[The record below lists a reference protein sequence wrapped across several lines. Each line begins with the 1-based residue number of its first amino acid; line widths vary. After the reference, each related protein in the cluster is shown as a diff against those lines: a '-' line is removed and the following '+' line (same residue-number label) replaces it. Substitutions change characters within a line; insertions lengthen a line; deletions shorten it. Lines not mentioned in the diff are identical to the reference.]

1 MAGNATI
8 TTLDGN
14 GSLVTTDLWLQSV
27 QSSSDVEFDDNQ
39 VHRGMSFRPIRR
51 LEMFLDFTAVWSL
64 ANYNL
69 MDNFQEAL
77 RTHYQQII
85 AGNSTP
91 MTLNYCGTDYVQ
103 NNLVYQGWV
112 ERADK
117 IYPRFEDIFV
127 RSYRMNILSPETTG
141 TILPVSSVDTANY
154 LTMFGTGWY
163 QQIPS
168 SEIYTGGTLHK
179 KNKKITNPNKP
190 ISFPHWPGK

>member
-127 RSYRMNILSPETTG
+127 RSYRMNILLPETTG
-141 TILPVSSVDTANY
+141 AILPVNPVITANY
-154 LTMFGTGWY
+154 LLLFGNNWY
-163 QQIPS
+163 STQPGNSNYYGPARKSGLLNNPHIVQN
-168 SEIYTGGTLHK
+168 
-179 KNKKITNPNKP
+179 NK
-190 ISFPHWPGK
+190 